1 MSNKFAAAC
10 LVSLF
15 WLAGCTK
22 AQPPETSAQ
31 KPPIPE
37 NMEVAEIAPPAY
49 AKYRKIGLK
58 GAPNLLATGW

>member
-1 MSNKFAAAC
+1 MSNKFAAAY

-31 KPPIPE
+31 KPLIPE
-37 NMEVAEIAPPAY
+37 NTEVAKIAPPAY
-49 AKYRKIGLK
+49 AKYQKISLK
-58 GAPNLLATGW
+58 AAPNLLVTGW